1 MEILLTALIKLS
13 TLDSLVTSTNHLSRP
28 VVESRE
34 NEKPP
39 KKKDRGEGRRD
50 E

>member
-1 MEILLTALIKLS
+1 MDIVLVVIIKLS
-13 TLDSLVTSTNHLSRP
+13 NVDSLVISTNHLNRP

-50 E
+50 G